1 MMRLALFLSL
11 LAAGCGVSTQPLE
24 GFDVVIKPTQ
34 ECTLT
39 GATSRA
45 CTDPATLAQQTTK
58 GRWIFEEG
66 ANETFDLTTEDG
78 ITLPG
83 IYFADDATVLNQA
96 PCIGKGNGAVC
107 YFARRKFSSS
117 DPKNNGCTTFGELV
131 AILLRTADTTFSGT
145 LTDTN
150 GKDQSCGTATV
161 SQNIFSIEGT
171 RQNDASLAR
180 QEGDAQ

>member
-1 MMRLALFLSL
+1 MMRFSL
-11 LAAGCGVSTQPLE
+11 LLLFTCGCGVSTQPLE

-34 ECTLT
+34 QCTLT
-39 GATSRA
+39 GATVRA

-58 GRWIFEEG
+58 GRWIFEQG
-66 ANETFDLTTEDG
+66 ANESFDLTTEDG

-83 IYFADDATVLNQA
+83 IFFNDDASVLNQA
-96 PCIGKGNGAVC
+96 PCVGKGNGALC

-131 AILLRTADTTFSGT
+131 AILLRTEDTKFSGT

-150 GKDQSCGTATV
+150 GKDQACGTATV
-161 SQNIFSIEGT
+161 SQNIFSVVGT

-180 QEGDAQ
+180 EEGDAQ